1 MLFTVENG
9 LTRVGSCIIRRF
21 LSTVVSNDY
30 KGIDIVNNKSENNDD
45 SVVSFNMKRK
55 KSLKIAILGEPN
67 VGKSTLINN
76 LINRSVCPMSSKVH
90 TTKFKSNAIYVEE
103 DTQLVF
109 VDTPGLVT
117 AGEYKKYALNKSF
130 KDDPTMSVQVAD
142 VVGIVHDASNVYRR
156 FTIKNNVLEL
166 VKNLTPEIPLLL
178 ILNKVDMV
186 KEKKILLDITT
197 ALINKKDMPK
207 FKDIFM
213 LSALTKDGTEDLK
226 NYLLDLAKSKEWEYD
241 EDIYT
246 DQSPESIIRHTVR
259 AKLLDAL
266 PHDLPYKL
274 KVELEHFEICPDG
287 TVSAI
292 VIIACPK
299 ERYRKLLVRGKG
311 NRIKNIARFAE
322 EELRHAFRCNVLL
335 RLSVQHIANI

>member
-1 MLFTVENG
+1 
-9 LTRVGSCIIRRF
+9 
-21 LSTVVSNDY
+21 
-30 KGIDIVNNKSENNDD
+30 
-45 SVVSFNMKRK
+45 MKRK

-142 VVGIVHDASNVYRR
+142 VVGIVHDA
-156 FTIKNNVLEL
+156 I
-166 VKNLTPEIPLLL
+166 
-178 ILNKVDMV
+178 DMV